1 MPQTM
6 KKIPMFALFFALAT
20 STAFAQKE
28 EKIEL
33 NCYNKWAVKF
43 EERGAEEIKD
53 GVYTDV
59 IITSRM
65 GSTAKCNTG
74 KAEVL
79 KGKMIKCF
87 ILLSDGT
94 YEEVKRTWKN
104 KSNENV
110 TIVNGISKSMLTVH
124 NEIINVI
131 WYTSLKAKKAKPI
144 TAPEPTDD

>member
-1 MPQTM
+1 
-6 KKIPMFALFFALAT
+6 MFALFFALT
-20 STAFAQKE
+20 MSTALAQKE
-28 EKIEL
+28 EKMEL

-43 EERGAEEIKD
+43 EERGAEDIKD

-59 IITSRM
+59 IITSRT
-65 GSTAKCNTG
+65 GNTAKCNSG

>member
-1 MPQTM
+1 M
-6 KKIPMFALFFALAT
+6 KKSSLFALFFALAT
-20 STAFAQKE
+20 TTTFAQKE

-65 GSTAKCNTG
+65 GNKATCNTG

-79 KGKMIKCF
+79 KGKMIRCF
-87 ILLSDGT
+87 VLLSDGT

-110 TIVNGISKSMLTVH
+110 NIVNGISKSMLTVH

-131 WYTSLKAKKAKPI
+131 WHTSLKAKKAKPI
-144 TAPEPTDD
+144 QAPEPSDD

>member
-1 MPQTM
+1 M
-6 KKIPMFALFFALAT
+6 KKLSTFALFFALT
-20 STAFAQKE
+20 TTTIFAQKE

-59 IITSRM
+59 IITSRQ
-65 GSTAKCNTG
+65 GNKATCNTG

-79 KGKMIKCF
+79 KGKMIKCYV
-87 ILLSDGT
+87 LLSDGS

-110 TIVNGISKSMLTVH
+110 NIVNGISKSMLTVH

-131 WYTSLKAKKAKPI
+131 WHTSLKAKKAKPI

>member
-1 MPQTM
+1 MT
-6 KKIPMFALFFALAT
+6 KKTLLVLFLGLF
-20 STAFAQKE
+20 TAAVAQNKE
-28 EKIEL
+28 EKIDL

-53 GVYTDV
+53 GVHTDV
-59 IITSRM
+59 IITSRQ
-65 GSTAKCNTG
+65 GNKATCNTG
-74 KAEVL
+74 KAEVF
-79 KGKMIKCF
+79 KGKLIKF
-87 ILLSDGT
+87 YILLSDGT

-110 TIVNGISKSMLTVH
+110 NIVNGISRSMQTIH